1 MYEQIASNRRRTVF
15 LILGTVLVVGAIGW
29 FFGYLAGSGIAGLI
43 IAMVISVV
51 MALTSYRFGDRLV
64 LRAARARAVTRE
76 EEPRLHNVV
85 EGISIAAGI
94 PKPGVYVIP
103 EKALNAFATGRN
115 PEHASVAVTQGLLE
129 SLNRVELEGVLAHE
143 IAQVKGRDILIGTL
157 VAALVGSVVLLAEF
171 LLRWFWWGGRRSG
184 DGGGRVFAVL
194 AVFGIVVAVITP
206 ILAQLIKASVSRR
219 REYLADA
226 QGAFLTRYPPG
237 LAGALK
243 KIAADATPMKVTNNA
258 TAHLW
263 LKQPSRTP
271 GEGVHWFERIFS
283 THPPI
288 QERIRILEEM

>member
-1 MYEQIASNRRRTVF
+1 M
-15 LILGTVLVVGAIGW
+15 
-29 FFGYLAGSGIAGLI
+29 
-43 IAMVISVV
+43 
-51 MALTSYRFGDRLV
+51 
-64 LRAARARAVTRE
+64 
-76 EEPRLHNVV
+76 V

-103 EKALNAFATGRN
+103 ESALNAFATGRN

-143 IAQVKGRDILIGTL
+143 IAHVKGRDILIGTL

-171 LLRWFWWGGRRSG
+171 LLRWFWWGGRRSEN
-184 DGGGRVFAVL
+184 GGGRVFAILV
-194 AVFGIVVAVITP
+194 VFGIVVALITP

-237 LAGALK
+237 LAAALK
-243 KIAADATPMKVTNNA
+243 KIAADVTPMRATNNA

-271 GEGVHWFERIFS
+271 GEGVHWFERLFS